1 MNILLVGGSSGFMN
15 RLIQKMKK
23 EGHRVCLL
31 TGNRFK
37 DSSYNRVFESYRF
50 SYDSESVGRVFESVA
65 PDVTVFLGAY
75 DANFHWSEE
84 QRNTP
89 AQFMKGLISLLMGFR
104 GVGKGRFIFLSSD
117 EVYGGDHD
125 QDLTEKDEPRPD
137 TAKGMALAQG
147 EKLCESFG
155 RMMERDIVVLR
166 LQHLYGIPQRRT
178 DCLALPGG
186 PAGERPLG
194 GRGPEAGHAVRVR
207 RRGVHLSDGQLPG
220 PPELALQPLLL
231 RGDQRA

>member
-178 DCLALPGG
+178 DCN
-186 PAGERPLG
+186 ES
-194 GRGPEAGHAVRVR
+194 VT
-207 RRGVHLSDGQLPG
+207 
-220 PPELALQPLLL
+220 
-231 RGDQRA
+231 